1 MYLTLKMPSVF
12 FQKKAV
18 IDYFCIPDNILC
30 LPPTFEKA
38 IVFKNAYPFFF
49 FWGGGGGEGGQK
61 ELIIES

>member
-38 IVFKNAYPFFF
+38 LVFKNACPFFL
-49 FWGGGGGEGGQK
+49 GGGGEGRQK
-61 ELIIES
+61 ELIIEG

>member
-49 FWGGGGGEGGQK
+49 GGGGGEGRQK